1 MRNIIPQFVV
11 AFTVILSSFLSMTE
25 IRANPRDDL
34 YKKVQAV
41 KAEIDRDVDN
51 AYKVIETHLDSLK
64 PQMHACL
71 AQQSGQKEGVFSS
84 LKNFHIE
91 DETESKQR
99 EFSAESWL
107 DD

>member
-1 MRNIIPQFVV
+1 MALDGAAKSNIFLTRG
-11 AFTVILSSFLSMTE
+11 AGRAAEFKGAKDSAILGNAAKLVGASGE
-25 IRANPRDDL
+25 IKADKWRRPERANISNPFL
-34 YKKVQAV
+34 
-41 KAEIDRDVDN
+41 
-51 AYKVIETHLDSLK
+51 
-64 PQMHACL
+64 
-71 AQQSGQKEGVFSS
+71 QSGQKEGVFSS